1 MISRITIGIPSNP
14 TLYSAF
20 QPTNRHGTPVYPSQ
34 EMTQSVLV
42 LLIAVAAFGSLAHAA
57 DPQPYRVEIASVGNG
72 DMDATLKSTS
82 DLLSLRRKAPVSPFG
97 LIARARSD
105 ADRLTTALEGFGYY
119 QCRVAL
125 KINDMMVSNPG
136 LGEAL
141 SALPKGQDARVAIG
155 FTLGPL
161 YHLRRIDIDGDL
173 PDEVRSTLGLTE
185 GEPAVASN
193 VLAGG
198 ARLLTAL
205 QERGYA
211 FAKVDPPVAYE
222 AADAPVLDLRFHV
235 EMGPKA
241 NIGQIHIEGLKRVHE
256 SLVRARLTLHTGDPY
271 SPSAIE
277 RARHDLL
284 GLGVFNQVS
293 LDIGAAVDDS
303 GGVPITFKMRERLRH
318 GVSVSAAYSSDL
330 GGSGG
335 VTWTDRNVFG
345 NAEQLSL
352 AARVINLGGSGTT
365 GVGYDTSAKYL
376 MPDFGRRDQS
386 LQFAV
391 GALKQSLQAYEQ
403 TARTTGVTLTRKI
416 SSVWS
421 VSVGGTTTDERIIQ
435 ENTVI
440 FQGTTIPPGSS
451 LISGTNVLL
460 TDVTR
465 NYTLF
470 AMPLNV
476 AVDTTN
482 LASPLEDPRRGM
494 RASLSLTPTL
504 ALGHPNA
511 RYIISQIS
519 VAGYFDLDH
528 VLPTDPGR
536 TVLAA
541 RALAGLAEGAG
552 EFSLPPDQRF
562 YAGGSGTIR
571 GYRYQSV
578 GPALPDGTPI
588 GGTAIRTG
596 SLELRQRFGT
606 NFGAA
611 LFVDAGEVTANLN
624 SVPDAVRD
632 TYRIGVGAGVRYYT
646 PIGPIRF
653 DVAVPTQ
660 RRRANY
666 YTVPGAATPG
676 CQKSTISP
684 PPACGDDAFEIYIGL
699 GQAF

>member
-1 MISRITIGIPSNP
+1 MIQTVFALLFAV
-14 TLYSAF
+14 TAF
-20 QPTNRHGTPVYPSQ
+20 VS
-34 EMTQSVLV
+34 S
-42 LLIAVAAFGSLAHAA
+42 AHAA
-57 DPQPYRVEIASVGNG
+57 DPQPYRVEIASVGNS

-82 DLLSLRRKAPVSPFG
+82 DLLALRRTAPVSPFG

-105 ADRLTTALEGFGYY
+105 VDRLATALESFGYY
-119 QCRVAL
+119 QCRVEI
-125 KINDMMVSNPG
+125 KINDMMVNNPG
-136 LGEAL
+136 LGDAL

-173 PDEVRSTLGLTE
+173 PDEVRSTLGLAG
-185 GEPAVASN
+185 GEPAVAST

-211 FAKVDPPVAYE
+211 FAKVDPPVADE

-235 EMGPKA
+235 EEGPKV
-241 NIGQIHIEGLKRVHE
+241 NIGVVHIEGLQRVHE
-256 SLVRARLTLHTGDPY
+256 SLLRARLTLHTGDPY

-293 LDIGAAVDDS
+293 LDIGTAVDDS
-303 GGVPITFKMRERLRH
+303 GGVPITFKIRERLRH
-318 GVSVSAAYSSDL
+318 GVSLSAAYSSDL

-345 NAEQLSL
+345 NAEQLTL
-352 AARVINLGGSGTT
+352 AARVINLGGSSTT

-391 GALKQSLQAYEQ
+391 GALKQSLQAYSQ
-403 TARTTGVTLTRKI
+403 TARTSGVTLTRKI
-416 SSVWS
+416 SSIWS
-421 VSVGGTTTDERIIQ
+421 VSIGGATSDEQIIQ
-435 ENTVI
+435 ENTIIPIPGSKTIPGSVPI
-440 FQGTTIPPGSS
+440 QGTNI
-451 LISGTNVLL
+451 VLA
-460 TDVTR
+460 DVTR
-465 NYTLF
+465 NYTLL

-476 AVDTTN
+476 ALDTTN

-494 RASLSLTPTL
+494 RASLSVTPTL

-511 RYIISQIS
+511 RYIISQIN
-519 VAGYFDLDH
+519 VAGYFDLNH

-588 GGTAIRTG
+588 GGTAIRAG

-611 LFVDAGEVTANLN
+611 VFVDAGEVTANLGAVPGA
-624 SVPDAVRD
+624 VPDKF
-632 TYRIGVGAGVRYYT
+632 RIGVGAGVRYYT

-660 RRRANY
+660 RRRA
-666 YTVPGAATPG
+666 TCVA
-676 CQKSTISP
+676 STISP

>member
-1 MISRITIGIPSNP
+1 M
-14 TLYSAF
+14 
-20 QPTNRHGTPVYPSQ
+20 SQ
-34 EMTQSVLV
+34 TVFA
-42 LLIAVAAFGSLAHAA
+42 LLFAVTVFGSVFGSVAHAA
-57 DPQPYRVEIASVGNG
+57 DPQPYRVEIASVGNS

-82 DLLSLRRKAPVSPFG
+82 DLSSLRGTAPVSPFG

-105 ADRLTTALEGFGYY
+105 VDRLTTALESFGYY
-119 QCRVAL
+119 QCRVAI
-125 KINDMMVSNPG
+125 KINDMMVNNPG
-136 LGEAL
+136 LGDAL
-141 SALPKGQDARVAIG
+141 SALPKGRDARVAIG

-161 YHLRRIDIDGDL
+161 YHLRRIDIEGDL
-173 PDEVRSTLGLTE
+173 PDEVRSTLGLTA
-185 GEPAVASN
+185 GEPAVAST
-193 VLAGG
+193 VLAGSS
-198 ARLLTAL
+198 RLLTAL

-222 AADAPVLDLRFHV
+222 AADEPVLDLHFHV
-235 EMGPKA
+235 VMGPKV
-241 NIGQIHIEGLKRVHE
+241 NIGEIHIEGLQRMHE
-256 SLVRARLTLHTGDPY
+256 SLLRARLMLHTGDPY
-271 SPSAIE
+271 SASAIE

-284 GLGVFNQVS
+284 ALGVFSQVS
-293 LDIGAAVDDS
+293 LDIGTAVDDS
-303 GGVPITFKMRERLRH
+303 GGVPITFKMRERRRH
-318 GVSVSAAYSSDL
+318 GVSVNAAYSSDL

-335 VTWTDRNVFG
+335 ITWTDRNAFG
-345 NAEQLSL
+345 DAEQLSL
-352 AARVINLGGSGTT
+352 AASVINLGGSSTT

-391 GALKQSLQAYEQ
+391 GALKQSLQAYDQ
-403 TARTTGVTLTRKI
+403 TARTTSVTLTRKI
-416 SSVWS
+416 SRVWTI
-421 VSVGGTTTDERIIQ
+421 SVGAQTADEQIIQ

-440 FQGTTIPPGSS
+440 LQGTTKIPGSIPIPAS
-451 LISGTNVLL
+451 TIIPGALIIPGADVVLA
-460 TDVTR
+460 DVTR

-476 AVDTTN
+476 GFDKTN
-482 LASPLEDPRRGM
+482 LASPLEDPRGGM
-494 RASLSLTPTL
+494 RASLSVTPTL

-511 RYIISQIS
+511 RFIIGQIN

-528 VLPTDPGR
+528 VLPTGPGR

-562 YAGGSGTIR
+562 YAGGSGTVR

-588 GGTAIRTG
+588 GGTSIRAG
-596 SLELRQRFGT
+596 SLELRQRFGA

-611 LFVDAGEVTANLN
+611 VFVDAGEVTANL
-624 SVPDAVRD
+624 SAVPDAVPGTLR
-632 TYRIGVGAGVRYYT
+632 VGAGAGMRYYT

-653 DVAVPTQ
+653 DVAVPTK
-660 RRRANY
+660 RRRA
-666 YTVPGAATPG
+666 TCVA
-676 CQKSTISP
+676 STISP

-699 GQAF
+699 GQAY

>member
-1 MISRITIGIPSNP
+1 MVSKISLTTSSLSSISTVTTRAVMISPITIGTPSTS
-14 TLYSAF
+14 TLYRVCR
-20 QPTNRHGTPVYPSQ
+20 PTNRRSRTVYPSQ
-34 EMTQSVLV
+34 RMTQRVFAF
-42 LLIAVAAFGSLAHAA
+42 LIAVAALGSPAHSA

-82 DLLSLRRKAPVSPFG
+82 DLLSLRGKAPVSPFG

-105 ADRLTTALEGFGYY
+105 VDRLTTALEGFGYY
-119 QCRVAL
+119 QCRVAV

-235 EMGPKA
+235 VVGAKA
-241 NIGQIHIEGLKRVHE
+241 NVGQIHIRGLGRVNDT
-256 SLVRARLTLHTGDPY
+256 LLRGRLLLHTGDPY

-277 RARHDLL
+277 RARRDLL
-284 GLGVFNQVS
+284 GLGVFTQVS
-293 LDIGAAVDDS
+293 LEIGTAVDDS
-303 GGVPITFKMRERLRH
+303 GGVPITFRIRERPRH

-330 GGSGG
+330 GGSGA

-345 NAEQLSL
+345 NAEQLTF
-352 AARVINLGGSGTT
+352 AARVINLGGSSTT
-365 GVGYDTSAKYL
+365 GAGYDTSAKYL

-391 GALKQSLQAYEQ
+391 GALKQSLQSYDQ
-403 TARTTGVTLTRKI
+403 TARTTSVTLTRKI

-421 VSVGGTTTDERIIQ
+421 VSIGGATTDEQIIQ
-435 ENTVI
+435 ENTI
-440 FQGTTIPPGSS
+440 IQGTTPIPGS
-451 LISGTNVLL
+451 LAIPGTNIVLA
-460 TDVTR
+460 DVTR

-470 AMPLNV
+470 ALPVNV

-482 LASPLEDPRRGM
+482 LASPLEDARRGV
-494 RASLSLTPTL
+494 RASLSVTPTL
-504 ALGHPNA
+504 AQGHPNA
-511 RYIISQIS
+511 RFIISQFTI
-519 VAGYFDLDH
+519 AGYFDLNH

-536 TVLAA
+536 TVLAG

-562 YAGGSGTIR
+562 YAGGSGSVR

-588 GGTAIRTG
+588 GGTSIRAA

-611 LFVDAGEVTANLN
+611 LFVDAGEVTANL
-624 SVPDAVRD
+624 
-632 TYRIGVGAGVRYYT
+632 GA
-646 PIGPIRF
+646 
-653 DVAVPTQ
+653 
-660 RRRANY
+660 
-666 YTVPGAATPG
+666 VPGAVPDTFRVGFGAG
-676 CQKSTISP
+676 GRYLP
-684 PPACGDDAFEIYIGL
+684 PCR
-699 GQAF
+699 